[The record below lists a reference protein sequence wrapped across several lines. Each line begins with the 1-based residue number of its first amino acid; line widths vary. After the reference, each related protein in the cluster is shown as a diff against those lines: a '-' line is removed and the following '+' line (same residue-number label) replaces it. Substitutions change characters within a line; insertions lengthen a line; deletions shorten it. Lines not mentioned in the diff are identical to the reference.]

1 MNFDFA
7 EFLKIAGKHCRTK
20 QDLKDRA
27 NGEILKMKKNIKMK
41 PPSLFRQQL
50 YLKRLEGTVFATK
63 NGQFKYK
70 DMYDNELAELLERL
84 S

>member
-1 MNFDFA
+1 MNYDFA
-7 EFLKIAGKHCRTK
+7 EFLKKADSHCRTK

-27 NGEILKMKKNIKMK
+27 NSEILKMKKTIKLK
-41 PPSLFRQQL
+41 PPSLFLQQI
-50 YLKRLEGTVFATK
+50 YLKRLEGTVFALK

-70 DMYDNELAELLERL
+70 DMYDNELTKLIDKL